1 MRVLI
6 VKLSSLGDVVHAMP
20 AVQDVRAALAG
31 VEIDWVVEGAPV
43 ARKCILST
51 SHDGDAS
58 TVLWDCTEGAFNWY
72 FGYDETVHI
81 VEGEVEITDAQG
93 FHQVLR
99 ANDVAFFPAG
109 SNSFWRVKGYVRK
122 VAFCRTIMPA
132 KVSAAIRFL
141 RALKAKL
148 KGGTAPQGLSPN

>member
-1 MRVLI
+1 MGFLMSPI
-6 VKLSSLGDVVHAMP
+6 VYSNL
-20 AVQDVRAALAG
+20 AAA
-31 VEIDWVVEGAPV
+31 EMTSEPICPDWVVEGAPV

-148 KGGTAPQGLSPN
+148 KGGAAPQGLSPN